1 MVVRQ
6 DIANITMLLS
16 KLAAQSEATCVPVAA
31 PLVPYTFKTAREV
44 TTSAQVATIAIAST
58 ILFLVAQLLT
68 WSVDMFAPT
77 PAAAALS
84 LPLWTSQLVVYPLM
98 MSMAT

>member
-1 MVVRQ
+1 MGVRQ

-16 KLAAQSEATCVPVAA
+16 KLAAQLEVTCVKVAA
-31 PLVPYTFKTAREV
+31 PLVPYTFKTAKEV

-68 WSVDMFAPT
+68 WLVDIFAPT
-77 PAAAALS
+77 PPETALS
-84 LPLWTSQLVVYPLM
+84 LP
-98 MSMAT
+98 